1 MKKIFIAAALIA
13 STGILSSCS
22 KTNDVQP
29 VNGQSH
35 IMVINDKKNLAT
47 GD

>member
-1 MKKIFIAAALIA
+1 MKKILMAAALIL

-29 VNGQSH
+29 VTQPH